1 MKKCVFLMLL
11 VPCLASA
18 QSREV
23 VEATSGEDISKK
35 VSTQIQY
42 LFPEFT
48 DGNVYYRGLP
58 GNSGKLNYN
67 TLVGEMQFVEND
79 KIMALANVK
88 DVVAVNIKGRKFF
101 PFKNNEFAE
110 ELMLTAKCRLM
121 VRYRGN
127 VVQHSKK
134 GAYGTYSST
143 SSSTSYSS
151 INDGNQQ
158 YGLSISEN
166 VLVSVTCYY
175 YLVGTNG
182 KYSLIKNVISFTK
195 QFPEHKAQ
203 IETFVKTHK
212 TQFNNSDDLKSLL
225 EYCSGLE

>member
-1 MKKCVFLMLL
+1 MKKCVFLLIL
-11 VPCLASA
+11 VPYMASA
-18 QSREV
+18 QKREV
-23 VEATSGEDISKK
+23 VNTESGEDISKK

-48 DGNVYYRGLP
+48 DGDVFYRGLP
-58 GNSGKLNYN
+58 KSSGKLNYN
-67 TLVGEMQFVEND
+67 MLVGEMQFVDNNN
-79 KIMALANVK
+79 KILALANVQNVI
-88 DVVAVNIKGRKFF
+88 VVKIEGRKFL
-101 PFKNNEFAE
+101 PYKNNEFAE
-110 ELMLTAKCRLM
+110 ELMTTAKCQLM

-127 VVQHSKK
+127 VAQHSKK

-151 INDGNQQ
+151 INGIDRQ
-158 YGLSISEN
+158 YDLKIEEN
-166 VLVSVTCYY
+166 VLVSVINYY

-203 IETFVKTHK
+203 IEKFVKENK
-212 TQFNNSDDLKSLL
+212 TQFNNGNDLKSLL
-225 EYCSGLE
+225 EFCSKL